1 MKKHFHSQTNFKF
14 YFRKTLTGLFPAEH
28 KLTSVKKT
36 PQGSISNAE
45 LAKAS

>member
-14 YFRKTLTGLFPAEH
+14 YFRKTLTGLFPATL
-28 KLTSVKKT
+28 KLTSVEKK
-36 PQGSISNAE
+36 QGSISNAE